1 METFFPVFNVYRR
14 TGEKLLYRCSL
25 VVSLC
30 SLFYIAQSICAPG
43 RSVSF
48 ESRRVCCRWR
58 ETRSW
63 SIACCS

>member
-30 SLFYIAQSICAPG
+30 SLFYIALSICTPG

-48 ESRRVCCRWR
+48 RVVGVQNN
-58 ETRSW
+58 SG
-63 SIACCS
+63 SL